1 MFMKLLVLLRE
12 KAMVLED
19 ERDQKECMTLW
30 VVVVGEGARLYKSR
44 EIATS
49 VHYLKMNSFC
59 LCCVLCI
66 HHTLLD
72 HLLGVFYI
80 NI

>member
-30 VVVVGEGARLYKSR
+30 VVVIDILSIRCE
-44 EIATS
+44 
-49 VHYLKMNSFC
+49 F
-59 LCCVLCI
+59 VL
-66 HHTLLD
+66 HRTHGGDSAVESSAAWL
-72 HLLGVFYI
+72 V
-80 NI
+80 